1 MTQTDRDL
9 KTKLLSQIEI
19 LGKERCLRLASQSL
33 LPFSDTLIDET
44 IQQLEDTN
52 PMSQPLLP
60 DNLSSLIGDWQLVY
74 ASNGTVI
81 TRPIAEITS
90 FIGSGIKV
98 KKIWQSLAV
107 EDGKIMANNQALIE
121 LPLLGEYKLSAEGI
135 WQPELDRQAAKV
147 SFNAFTAQATK
158 FLAQSGWTLPELK
171 IPVLDFL
178 RNEALWITSYL
189 DEDTRIGRGAT
200 GNLFVFRR

>member
-1 MTQTDRDL
+1 ML
-9 KTKLLSQIEI
+9 KS
-19 LGKERCLRLASQSL
+19 
-33 LPFSDTLIDET
+33 
-44 IQQLEDTN
+44 
-52 PMSQPLLP
+52 
-60 DNLSSLIGDWQLVY
+60 
-74 ASNGTVI
+74 GTVV

-107 EDGKIMANNQALIE
+107 EDLKITANNQALIE
-121 LPLLGEYKLSAEGI
+121 LPLLGEYKLSAEGV
-135 WQPELDRQAAKV
+135 WQSELDQRAAKV

-158 FLAQSGWTLPELK
+158 LLAQSDWTLPELK

-189 DEDTRIGRGAT
+189 DEDSRIGRGTT

>member
-1 MTQTDRDL
+1 MIQTNQDL
-9 KTKLLSQIEI
+9 KNQLFSQIEI
-19 LGKERCLRLASQSL
+19 LGRERSL
-33 LPFSDTLIDET
+33 LPFSDTSIDET

-52 PMSQPLLP
+52 PIPQPLLP
-60 DNLSSLIGDWQLVY
+60 SNSSSLIGDWQLVY
-74 ASNGTVI
+74 ASNGTVV

-90 FIGSGIKV
+90 FIGLGIKV
-98 KKIWQSLAV
+98 NKIWQSLTA
-107 EDGKIMANNQALIE
+107 ENSQITADNQALIE

-135 WQPELDRQAAKV
+135 WRSQSDKQSAMV
-147 SFNAFTAQATK
+147 TFDAFTTQAVK
-158 FLAQSGWTLPELK
+158 FLGQSDWTLPELK

-200 GNLFVFRR
+200 GNLFVFCR